1 MAYYQVV
8 KNINTDN
15 NWIKLKGALRY
26 YIEIQFSGYANNSPY
41 DILKLEYSTDKGSTY
56 NVLESHT
63 LTAPSGIIKTILNKV
78 PKTITNLRLKGYDSD
93 GSTAIGDTS
102 ATELYKVNISGV
114 KGDTTTTRVDILKES
129 KKIAKD
135 MVDSNVVNI
144 STERA
149 NDKEITARGM
159 LSAISSIETNDNT
172 DIIENT
178 ITDAMTTYGL
188 SLYPAWLRSQITEN
202 KNWCINGSDMETPH
216 WILDGKI
223 YTFKETG
230 SDNGQA
236 IAKKCEEV
244 LSAAMSREI
253 IKKEKEQ
260 YSAGQGGY
268 LELSLRETDLT
279 SILNEKVALI

>member
-1 MAYYQVV
+1 
-8 KNINTDN
+8 
-15 NWIKLKGALRY
+15 
-26 YIEIQFSGYANNSPY
+26 
-41 DILKLEYSTDKGSTY
+41 
-56 NVLESHT
+56 
-63 LTAPSGIIKTILNKV
+63 
-78 PKTITNLRLKGYDSD
+78 
-93 GSTAIGDTS
+93 
-102 ATELYKVNISGV
+102 
-114 KGDTTTTRVDILKES
+114 
-129 KKIAKD
+129 